1 MMDKTPLLATQ
12 PAESSQDLA
21 LVCRVP
27 SGLVFL
33 CDMQFLR
40 GYSIL
45 QAEPE
50 VDSINALNLRLRAQY
65 LHDMVVVGDAL
76 LEVTGAYRI
85 NYAIMGNSLP
95 VLHAHIIPR
104 YLSEPEELRRGGS
117 WSYPQEQIDAVRFDY
132 VRDRELM
139 QRLAQA
145 IGKRL

>member
-1 MMDKTPLLATQ
+1 LDSIFLQPLQ
-12 PAESSQDLA
+12 SIEPGQDPA

-50 VDSINALNLRLRAQY
+50 VDSINALDPRQRAEY
-65 LHDMVVVGDAL
+65 LHDMVLIGDAL

-132 VRDRELM
+132 TRDRELIS
-139 QRLAQA
+139 QLAQA
-145 IGKRL
+145 IFKRL

>member
-1 MMDKTPLLATQ
+1 MNTSPFPLPHAT
-12 PAESSQDLA
+12 ESNRDPA

-33 CDMQFLR
+33 CDMQYLR

-45 QAEPE
+45 QADPQVE
-50 VDSINALNLRLRAQY
+50 SINALNPLARAEFLR
-65 LHDMVVVGDAL
+65 DMVLVGDAL
-76 LEVTGAYRI
+76 LEVIGAYRI

-117 WSYPQEQIDAVRFDY
+117 WSYPQEQIDDVRFDAE
-132 VRDRELM
+132 RDLELM
-139 QRLAQA
+139 QQLASA
-145 IGKRL
+145 IQKRL